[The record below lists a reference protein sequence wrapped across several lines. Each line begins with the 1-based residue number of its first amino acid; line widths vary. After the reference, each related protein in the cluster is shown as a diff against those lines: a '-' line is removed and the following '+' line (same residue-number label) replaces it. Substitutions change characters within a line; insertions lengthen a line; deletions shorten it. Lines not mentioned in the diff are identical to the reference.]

1 MKIASIVGARPQFI
15 KLAPLVRAIRTR
27 PRLRS
32 RLKIEHVIIH
42 TGQHYDDRMNK
53 IFFKELGLPDPD
65 YNLGVGSGSHGWQT
79 GEIMKKAE
87 KVLQRERPDWAIVYG
102 DTNSTL
108 AGALAAAKLGL
119 PVAHIEAGLRSYDR
133 RMPEE
138 VNRILTDQCSHIL
151 FCPTKRAVQN
161 LKKEGFKNIFAGG
174 RLAEFSGR
182 NRSVSIDRPFPWVVN
197 VGDIMYDALLLSLA
211 IAQRK
216 SRILKEL
223 QLKPGHYDLAT
234 IHRAQNTDEQERLKA
249 LMKTLSEISLIRPV
263 VFPVHP
269 RTRKYLERMELM
281 SAGQERLK
289 LIDPVSYFDMLILE
303 KNSAT
308 IWTDSGGVQK
318 EAYLLEVPCITL
330 RDTTEWQETLEC
342 GWNFLVGSDP
352 KQIREKVKTAMTQS
366 HALSTSRKK
375 PVKFGAFGRGDA
387 AERIISWLLA
397 GPV

>member
-15 KLAPLVRAIRTR
+15 KLAPLVRAIRAR
-27 PRLRS
+27 HGLRS
-32 RLKIEHVIIH
+32 LRKIEHVIIH

-87 KVLQRERPDWAIVYG
+87 KVLQKERPDWAIVYG

-108 AGALAAAKLGL
+108 AGSLAAAKLGQR
-119 PVAHIEAGLRSYDR
+119 VAHIEAGLRSYDR

-138 VNRILTDQCSHIL
+138 VNRILTDQCSDIL
-151 FCPTKRAVQN
+151 FCPTTRAVQN
-161 LKKEGFKNIFAGG
+161 LKKEGFKNIFGGG
-174 RLAEFSGR
+174 RLAEFSRR
-182 NRSVSIDRPFPWVVN
+182 NRPVSIDGPFPWVVN
-197 VGDIMYDALLLSLA
+197 VGDIMYDALILSLA

-223 QLKPGHYDLAT
+223 RLKPGQYDLAT
-234 IHRAQNTDEQERLKA
+234 IHRAQNTDEQERLRV
-249 LMKTLSEISLIRPV
+249 LMETLSEISRIRSV

-269 RTRKYLERMELM
+269 RTRKYLERMGLM
-281 SAGQERLK
+281 SAGHERLQ

-303 KNSAT
+303 KNAAT

-330 RDTTEWQETLEC
+330 RDTTEWPEAVEC
-342 GWNFLVGSDP
+342 GWNILVGSDP
-352 KQIREKVKTAMTQS
+352 EKIRGKIKAALKRSQ
-366 HALSTSRKK
+366 ALSASRKK
-375 PVKFGAFGRGDA
+375 PAKLQAYGRGDA
-387 AERIISWLLA
+387 ADRIISCLVA
-397 GPV
+397 GSV